1 LPFTNGLLIKEILQ
15 HKKTLI
21 IKFGTQIQVHAKI
34 IPQLV
39 LHKTNLIEVHSCSM
53 HLDQL
58 NKFKELMV
66 KNGRNENLVPKAS
79 DWVQFIILTK
89 NYLIIVNHYH
99 LEKMFPNPNCEL

>member
-1 LPFTNGLLIKEILQ
+1 LPFANGLFISESLQ
-15 HKKTLI
+15 HKKPLI

-39 LHKTNLIEVHSCSM
+39 LHKTNVIKVHSSSM
-53 HLDQL
+53 HIDEL
-58 NKFKELMV
+58 NKFKELIG
-66 KNGRNENLVPKAS
+66 KDGRNEKLVPKAN

-89 NYLIIVNHYH
+89 NYLIVVNHYH